1 MKRALLVMTLLM
13 FAVPAVATTYTWED
27 DQGTVNF
34 TEDYGKIPKKYRKKA
49 KVLGG
54 EEEEQP
60 VAGEPEQGEK
70 AKPKTAA
77 PREASEQPPAEKQD
91 KNAVYGGKDG
101 KAWRVEFGQLKADLK
116 ASEDQLVDLRKR
128 LADTSKMA
136 RTEYLRLQDSIRNLE
151 SRILSLRERLDEL
164 KAAANRA
171 GVPDEFR

>member
-13 FAVPAVATTYTWED
+13 FAVPAAATTYTWED

-54 EEEEQP
+54 EEEEP
-60 VAGEPEQGEK
+60 SVVVEPEQGEK
-70 AKPKTAA
+70 GKPKAA
-77 PREASEQPPAEKQD
+77 TPRETSEQPQAEQ
-91 KNAVYGGKDG
+91 KNTVFGGKEG
-101 KAWRVEFGQLKADLK
+101 KAWRAEFGQLKADLK

-128 LADTSKMA
+128 LADTSKMS
-136 RTEYLRLQDSIRNLE
+136 RSEYLRLQDSIRNLE
-151 SRILSLRERLDEL
+151 NRILGLRERLDDL